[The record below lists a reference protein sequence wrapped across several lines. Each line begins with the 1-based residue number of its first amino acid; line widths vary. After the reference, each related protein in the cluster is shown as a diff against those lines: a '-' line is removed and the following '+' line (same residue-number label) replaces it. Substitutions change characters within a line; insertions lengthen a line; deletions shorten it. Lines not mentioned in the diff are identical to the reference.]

1 MQFGVLLFGGKH
13 ATLTLR
19 HGYRFTP
26 RLDLFAT
33 MRSTGA
39 ISVAAGR
46 AHQGGEGEREDE

>member
-1 MQFGVLLFGGKH
+1 MYYRS
-13 ATLTLR
+13 LTNWALGIR
-19 HGYRFTP
+19 RVEASLES
-26 RLDLFAT
+26 LDLFAT